1 MVNEAL
7 RDGARWMAVL
17 LCAFFAVS
25 PGGVAARSKRP
36 PADIIITNARIYT
49 VNPGQPWAEA
59 VAIQD
64 GRILA
69 VGSSGT
75 IARYRGPSTRLID
88 AQQHLLLPG
97 LTNAHIHF
105 YEGSISLTRLSLD
118 EEASLTQIQQSV
130 KEYAAAHPELPWI
143 IGRGWSYPA
152 FGAAGMPHKRFLDEV
167 VPDRPVFLVGFDGH
181 SYWANSKALALA
193 GVGPDTPDPTNGTV
207 VRDEHGELTGGLKED
222 AAADLVR
229 RVIPESTREQK
240 LAALRRGLHEANRF
254 GLVRVHGASGE
265 GESSDFAVLDLLEN
279 LRRDGEL
286 TVRFY
291 TAYHLDPAEPLST
304 ALEHLQAARQQYQDE
319 WISTGAVKTYL
330 DGVIETHTAAMLAPY
345 ADDPSQRGKLF
356 WDPDKYKAAVT
367 ELDRRGFQVF
377 THAIGDRAVRLALD
391 AYEQAAKS
399 NRTADARHRVEHI
412 ETIAPSD
419 IARFGG
425 LGVIASFQPLH
436 ASPNDDTLNVWAR
449 NAGPD
454 RSSRGWA
461 WHSIAAS
468 GGRLAFG
475 SDWPVVTLNPWEGL
489 QNAVTRQ
496 TWEGTPPGGWLP
508 EQRVSLEE
516 AIKAYTLGA
525 SVAGRREKTE
535 GSIAPGKVAD
545 FILASQDVFKIDP
558 HRIRETDV
566 LFTMVG
572 GKVVYQSPAWGDR
585 APVREEKQ

>member
-7 RDGARWMAVL
+7 RYGVGWTAL
-17 LCAFFAVS
+17 FLCAFFAVS
-25 PGGVAARSKRP
+25 SAKAAARSKQP
-36 PADIIITNARIYT
+36 AADIIITNARIYT

-59 VAIQD
+59 AAVRD
-64 GRILA
+64 GRLLA
-69 VGSSGT
+69 VGSAGT

-97 LTNAHIHF
+97 LTDAHIHF
-105 YEGSISLTRLSLD
+105 YEGSILLTRLRLD
-118 EEASLTQIQQSV
+118 EARTVSQIQQSV
-130 KEYAAAHPELPWI
+130 KDYAAAHPDEPWI

-152 FGAAGMPHKRFLDEV
+152 FGSAGMPHKRFLDEV

-181 SYWANSKALALA
+181 SYWANSKALAVA
-193 GVGPDTPDPTNGTV
+193 GVGPNTPDPPNGMV
-207 VRDEHGELTGGLKED
+207 VHDEHGEPTGALKED

-229 RVIPESTREQK
+229 RVIPEPTREQK
-240 LAALRRGLHEANRF
+240 LDALRRGLRAASRV
-254 GLVRVHGASGE
+254 GLVRVHGAGGE

-279 LRRDGEL
+279 LRRNGEL

-291 TAYHLDPAEPLST
+291 TAYYLDPAEPLPA
-304 ALEHLQAARQQYQDE
+304 ALEHLEAARKQYRDE
-319 WISTGAVKTYL
+319 WISTGAVKVFL
-330 DGVIETHTAAMLAPY
+330 DGVVETHTAAMLTAY
-345 ADDPSQRGKLF
+345 SDDPSQIGKLF
-356 WDPDKYKAAVT
+356 WDPEKYKFAVA
-367 ELDRRGFQVF
+367 ELDRRGLQVF

-391 AYEQAAKS
+391 AYEAAAKS

-412 ETIAPSD
+412 ETITPSD
-419 IARFGG
+419 IPRFGG

-436 ASPNDDTLNVWAR
+436 AYPDDDTLNVWAR

-489 QNAVTRQ
+489 QSAVTRQ

-508 EQRVSLEE
+508 EQRVSLEQ
-516 AIKAYTLGA
+516 AIRAYTLGA
-525 SVAGRREKTE
+525 AIAGRREKTE
-535 GSIAPGKVAD
+535 GSIEPGKVAD
-545 FILASQDVFKIDP
+545 LIVVSQDVFKIDP
-558 HRIRETDV
+558 HQIRQTEV
-566 LFTMVG
+566 LLTMVG
-572 GKVVYQSPAWGDR
+572 GKVVYQSPAWEKQAR
-585 APVREEKQ
+585 PREEKR